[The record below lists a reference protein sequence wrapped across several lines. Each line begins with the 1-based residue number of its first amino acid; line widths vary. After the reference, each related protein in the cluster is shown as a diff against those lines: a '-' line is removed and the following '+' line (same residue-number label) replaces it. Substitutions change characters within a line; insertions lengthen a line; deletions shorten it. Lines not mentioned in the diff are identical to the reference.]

1 MTLKTSFFK
10 LIYAFLLSF
19 FLISCSTTPY
29 THRKQVILL
38 SPAQEMAMGYQA
50 EREILAKAS
59 INHDPRLNAMVRR
72 VGMRIAKAANRPDYH
87 WSFHVINGNQ
97 INAFCLPG
105 GKIFVY
111 TGLLKLIDNDDQLA
125 TVIAHE
131 VAHAIARH
139 GAERISMMQLGD
151 LGRKLA
157 IKAAGARYQNVINQ
171 VYGIGANYGV
181 FLPYSR
187 KFEYEADEIGIYL
200 MAKAGYDP
208 NQAIVFW
215 KKMMQYTKNMRKPP
229 EFASTHP
236 SDINRI
242 RRIQAIIARLKRNH
256 VIR

>member
-1 MTLKTSFFK
+1 MMIFK
-10 LIYAFLLSF
+10 SLVAALLIFVLSACTH
-19 FLISCSTTPY
+19 SPY
-29 THRKQVILL
+29 THRQQLILV
-38 SPAQEMAMGYQA
+38 SPAQEMQMGYKA
-50 EREILAKAS
+50 EQDILRKSS
-59 INHDPRLNAMVRR
+59 INRDPRLNAMVRR
-72 VGMRIAKAANRPDYH
+72 VGMRIARVANQPNYR
-87 WSFHVINGNQ
+87 WTFHVINGKE

-111 TGLLKLIDNDDQLA
+111 TGLLRIIDNDSQLA

-171 VYGIGANYGV
+171 VYGISANYGV

-187 KFEYEADEIGIYL
+187 SFEYEADEIGLYL

-208 NQAIVFW
+208 REAIKFW
-215 KKMMQYTKNMRKPP
+215 EKMMNATRNMKKPP

-242 RRIQAIIARLKRNH
+242 RRLQALLPKAMQYYYQARR
-256 VIR
+256 

>member
-1 MTLKTSFFK
+1 MILKVLFSVF
-10 LIYAFLLSF
+10 IAFVFTACTHS
-19 FLISCSTTPY
+19 PY
-29 THRKQVILL
+29 THRNQLILI
-38 SPAQEMAMGYQA
+38 SPAQEMQMGYRSEQ
-50 EREILAKAS
+50 EILRKSS

-72 VGMRIAKAANRPDYH
+72 VGQNIARVANQPNYR
-87 WSFHVINGNQ
+87 WSFHVINGKQ

-105 GKIFVY
+105 GKVFVY
-111 TGLLKLIDNDDQLA
+111 TGLLKIVDNESQLA

-139 GAERISMMQLGD
+139 GAERLSMMQLGD

-171 VYGIGANYGV
+171 VYGVGANYGV

-187 KFEYEADEIGIYL
+187 RFEYEADEIGLYL

-208 NQAIVFW
+208 REAIKFWEKMLQA
-215 KKMMQYTKNMRKPP
+215 TRNMRKPP

-242 RRIQAIIARLKRNH
+242 RRLQALLPKAMQYYYQARR
-256 VIR
+256 